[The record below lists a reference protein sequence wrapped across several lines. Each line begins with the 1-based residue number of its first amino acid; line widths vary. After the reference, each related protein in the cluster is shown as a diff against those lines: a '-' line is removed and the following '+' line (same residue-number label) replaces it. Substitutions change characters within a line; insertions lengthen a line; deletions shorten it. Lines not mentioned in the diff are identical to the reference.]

1 MPHDTPSSRC
11 TPSDWCER
19 PRWRERK
26 PWTARELRHKPG
38 RRTIR
43 IPQTHSRAAPA
54 SGGGVQ
60 SRQRNNSL
68 SPGYTD
74 LGGKL
79 RGKKTTQLDKSSISA
94 SQAAWQGSDMWPLR
108 RQGGKT
114 TFEEETHLQGDGER
128 LWRWWGTSFG
138 RYKHRVQSKPQS
150 TSNLDWQKVKGT
162 GNAKD
167 LISKEREREKWN
179 VTMISVFSQWQFLS
193 YSIRTFFKNWEWGAL
208 ILRLFS

>member
-1 MPHDTPSSRC
+1 MPHDMPSSRC
-11 TPSDWCER
+11 TPSGWCER

-26 PWTARELRHKPG
+26 PWTARELRRKPG

-74 LGGKL
+74 L
-79 RGKKTTQLDKSSISA
+79 
-94 SQAAWQGSDMWPLR
+94 
-108 RQGGKT
+108 
-114 TFEEETHLQGDGER
+114 QGDGER

-150 TSNLDWQKVKGT
+150 TSNLDWQKVRGT

-167 LISKEREREKWN
+167 LISKEREKWN

-193 YSIRTFFKNWEWGAL
+193 YSMRTFLKNWEWGAL